1 MGHSGYDGKELDQ
14 FRKLGIQYD
23 FYLDYHMKEME
34 YDSDW
39 KLHYPKD
46 FLR

>member
-1 MGHSGYDGKELDQ
+1 MEHSGYDGKELDQ